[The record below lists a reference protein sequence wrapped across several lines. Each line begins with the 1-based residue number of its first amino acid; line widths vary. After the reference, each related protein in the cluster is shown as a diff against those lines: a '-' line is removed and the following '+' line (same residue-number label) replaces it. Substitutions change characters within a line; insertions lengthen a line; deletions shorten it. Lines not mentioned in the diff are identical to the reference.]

1 MKKINYLFQIKKLSK
16 LWIISA
22 GLLVSAGVFSQDV
35 TTGLVLQYDFDAISG
50 TTVPDISG
58 NNNAGTLMGA
68 AKDTIGYS
76 NNGVKCTLKADY
88 IALPAGFTSNL
99 TSFTYAAWV
108 KLSALKN
115 ATRFFDLGTGADAT
129 NNALVFIPSYNGD
142 NQVMC
147 LRYRPATGTSVNVL
161 STTKCPTGTWAH
173 VAVTYDWNGTTG
185 TAKIYLNG
193 AVVGTGTGL
202 TYNPSLSLGTTT
214 NNILGV
220 SRWTQ
225 DTNGFNGIFDD
236 VRFYNRALTATDVST
251 LNGLAE
257 LNNQFTA
264 LTLGDLSAVTSNLTL
279 PKTAGTKGVT
289 IRWASSKPAVIDTLG
304 TVTRPSQYNT
314 NVTLTATLSQNVSG
328 VVYTLSKPFTATVI
342 GIIPTPDQLAT
353 WNFKTENIT
362 LENDT
367 LRVTDILSGFK
378 GKLVNE
384 ARIRTIGQTEHINV
398 LDLGSGKGYFDMGTD
413 IGKAIYSLSNH
424 TITGYFRVDD
434 AYTNLAAG
442 GNYYW
447 NFSNS
452 ANVGTIAN
460 GFMYGRLS
468 AQAAGI
474 SAAGSPSTSASA
486 GAAAAKGGWHHIAY
500 SLNGTIGT
508 VYIDGTQVAQNTAML
523 LPSVALAKDN
533 MSGTICNWLGRSGWA
548 SDAYLQQT
556 LLYDFRVFSITLT
569 ADDMNFGFDGFD
581 GIGTTLDKLNAAYI
595 ENSDY
600 IAPELSTEKDQLSLG
615 DLSAVTND
623 IVLPSKGNLDQTITI
638 SWKTTNPSLISATG
652 KVIRPDYYS
661 MNDTLTATLL
671 KNGQSTKK
679 VFPATVLLKDNS
691 QFSNDLLVKY
701 DFSSVSDSIVTD
713 AAEKHFKGVLKNK
726 AKVHTIGKTIKYN
739 VLSLGDS
746 IGYFDLGPEI
756 GKLMYNLTD
765 YTMSAYY
772 RVDTAYH
779 SLTSNGNFLWNLSNG
794 QAAMTDQNGYIIGS
808 LRDQSVSTS
817 PGYYTAAS
825 GNQAVSFA
833 SAALVGGWH
842 NLTYTQSG
850 TTGTIYVDGMPMATS
865 TTITNLPKNVLP
877 KAGRLGTL
885 YNWIGRS
892 CYAGD
897 VYLRKTLVYDFRLY
911 RTALSD
917 EQIQSSV
924 LNVGTTINAL
934 EIAYTE
940 DPTAVKSIT
949 SSPYKVVSTDGGIKI
964 SGLLGTEKISL
975 FDISGRQLKVTNP
988 TLIKTNSGVYL
999 VKINDSIAKV
1009 LVK

>member
-556 LLYDFRVFSITLT
+556 LLYDFRVFSIPLS